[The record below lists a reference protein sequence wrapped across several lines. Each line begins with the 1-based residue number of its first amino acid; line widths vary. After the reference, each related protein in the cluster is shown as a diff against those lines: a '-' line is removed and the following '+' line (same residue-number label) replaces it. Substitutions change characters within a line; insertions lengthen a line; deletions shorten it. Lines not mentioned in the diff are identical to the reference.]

1 MGAGASAS
9 SSPPLKD
16 DVWAGVPAD
25 EQWLRHTG
33 DGSSLFTV
41 RPSHSA
47 DTASGSGSTV
57 RSSEALLRA
66 TEAILTTAGGGGSG
80 RAVSLALEQLDVG
93 GFEGL
98 TELAC
103 PSSFLWL
110 WNVVDVD
117 LSGNQLSSVS
127 LGETMTMLRALNL
140 SGSPVTELNTAPL
153 GFLQDLDLSFTS
165 IRLSSMHFYNMPL
178 LRRLSLEGCEL
189 STLSTAE
196 AEAAAP
202 RSPPGEESKEAPGG
216 AEEATNSSSSSSG
229 GSADSSATVLT
240 TATVTAT
247 ATAATSATAKASATT
262 ATAETPML
270 PLLRELSLADNDE
283 LGVEALQALHIL
295 CDVTTLTRLDLRE
308 TRAIDD
314 EPEACR
320 SFLLSF
326 GHQSLC
332 REMERGMFSWV
343 PLNEEVPR
351 LDSLGSLAANMGE
364 MRTRA
369 GSWCRHESSFSLPPR
384 GVRSVL
390 EYSLSSS
397 IRSEWIR
404 ITLFLTGHRPLFFV
418 LFISLHLPFNFSSLH
433 LLFL

>member
-1 MGAGASAS
+1 MHFELEQRLCNITLKLHMGAGASA
-9 SSPPLKD
+9 SPPLKD

-41 RPSHSA
+41 RPSSSA
-47 DTASGSGSTV
+47 DSGSGCT
-57 RSSEALLRA
+57 SEALLRA

-117 LSGNQLSSVS
+117 LSGNQLVDVD

-140 SGSPVTELNTAPL
+140 SGNPVTELSTAPL

-165 IRLSSMHFYNMPL
+165 IRLASIHFYTMPL

-189 STLSTAE
+189 STLATAD
-196 AEAAAP
+196 AVSASP
-202 RSPPGEESKEAPGG
+202 QLPPGEESKEAPGDV
-216 AEEATNSSSSSSG
+216 EATNSRSSSSSSSI

-240 TATVTAT
+240 TATATVTAI
-247 ATAATSATAKASATT
+247 ATAATTATAKASAEIATT
-262 ATAETPML
+262 ETPML
-270 PLLRELSLADNDE
+270 PVLRELSLADNDE
-283 LGVEALQALHIL
+283 LGVESLQQALHLL
-295 CDVTTLTRLDLRE
+295 CDVGVLTKLDLRE

-332 REMERGMFSWV
+332 REMERGLFSWV
-343 PLNEEVPR
+343 PPNEEVPR
-351 LDSLGSLAANMGE
+351 LDSLGSLAANMGKI
-364 MRTRA
+364 RTRE
-369 GSWCRHESSFSLPPR
+369 GSWLQA
-384 GVRSVL
+384 
-390 EYSLSSS
+390 
-397 IRSEWIR
+397 
-404 ITLFLTGHRPLFFV
+404 
-418 LFISLHLPFNFSSLH
+418 
-433 LLFL
+433 